1 MMQKFIEAGYEIV
14 DFEDKAEIYVIN
26 TCTVTNI
33 ADKKS
38 RQMIRRVKQQNKNAI
53 LVAVGCYVQVAKEK
67 LEEIDDIDLI
77 LGTKEKR
84 DIVKYVEEY
93 LEEKEKIISV
103 SNMTPK
109 DNYEEFGLITHTERN
124 RAVIKVEDGC
134 NQFCTYCIIPYARGR
149 VRSRIPEHIIKEI
162 EKISKNGIKEV
173 VLTGIN
179 LTAYGTDFAYRDTEE
194 QYKEE
199 KSIDTKLSENY
210 ENNKQYEID
219 NEENKIE
226 NESNL
231 DIISNESKELKNYR
245 LIDLLEDINKVPKIK
260 RIRLGSLEPTI
271 ITDDFVER
279 LSKLE
284 KICDHF
290 HLSLQSGCTE
300 TLKRMNRKYTAN
312 EIEEAAARI
321 RKYFPNAALTADIIV
336 GFPGETDEEFNKTYE
351 LLKRI
356 KLYKI
361 HVFKYSKREGTKA
374 AIMEKQV
381 DGNIKEERSNKLLEL
396 SDKYEEEFNNACVG
410 KTLSVLFEEQDEEYI
425 KGHTTN
431 YRVVKVKLKE
441 SKKNLQPEKD
451 NEKELSLEK
460 RLENE
465 IANVKVTKAEGL
477 ELIGELT
484 DAILTIYR
492 RANNKR

>member
-1 MMQKFIEAGYEIV
+1 MMQKFIEAGYDV
-14 DFEDKAEIYVIN
+14 VNFEDKADIYVIN
-26 TCTVTNI
+26 TCTVTSI

-38 RQMIRRVKQQNKNAI
+38 RQMIRRVKQQNKDAI
-53 LVAVGCYVQVAKEK
+53 VVAVGCYVQVAREK
-67 LEEIDDIDLI
+67 LEEIKDIDLI
-77 LGTKEKR
+77 LGTKEKK
-84 DIVKYVEEY
+84 DIVKYAQEY
-93 LEEKEKIISV
+93 LKEREKIVSV
-103 SNMTPK
+103 SDMTPK
-109 DNYEEFGLITHTERN
+109 DNYEEYGLITHTERN
-124 RAVIKVEDGC
+124 RAVIKIEDGC

-162 EKISKNGIKEV
+162 EKISGNGIKEV

-179 LTAYGTDFAYRDTEE
+179 LTAYGTDFAYRDMKQIEDE
-194 QYKEE
+194 DIYIKANVNENIDKE
-199 KSIDTKLSENY
+199 KL
-210 ENNKQYEID
+210 KD
-219 NEENKIE
+219 
-226 NESNL
+226 
-231 DIISNESKELKNYR
+231 YR
-245 LIDLLEDINKVPKIK
+245 LIDLLEDINKIPKIK

-284 KICDHF
+284 KVCDHF

-312 EIEEAAARI
+312 EIEEAATRI

-336 GFPGETDEEFNKTYE
+336 GFPGETAEEFNKTYE

-361 HVFKYSKREGTKA
+361 HVFKYSIREGTKA
-374 AIMEKQV
+374 AIMKNQV
-381 DGNIKEERSNKLLEL
+381 YGNIKEERSNELLEL

-410 KTLSVLFEEQDEEYI
+410 KILSVLFEEQDGEYL

-431 YRVVKVKLKE
+431 YRLVKVAVNE
-441 SKKNLQPEKD
+441 EIEKD
-451 NEKELSLEK
+451 NEKESSIEK
-460 RLENE
+460 TLENE
-465 IANVKVTKAEGL
+465 IVNVKIIKAEGL

-484 DAILTIYR
+484 D
-492 RANNKR
+492 KV